1 MSFQNSG
8 NTDVRLVLIEE
19 FKMLPCSQIFC
30 SWARELVHMCETV
43 TANTQ
48 KGKELVL
55 KADTPSSSL
64 IVSVI
69 KQKLTGIILQMS
81 QGNGRHVRAFKELG

>member
-1 MSFQNSG
+1 
-8 NTDVRLVLIEE
+8 
-19 FKMLPCSQIFC
+19 
-30 SWARELVHMCETV
+30 MCETV

-81 QGNGRHVRAFKELG
+81 QGNGRQVRAFKELG